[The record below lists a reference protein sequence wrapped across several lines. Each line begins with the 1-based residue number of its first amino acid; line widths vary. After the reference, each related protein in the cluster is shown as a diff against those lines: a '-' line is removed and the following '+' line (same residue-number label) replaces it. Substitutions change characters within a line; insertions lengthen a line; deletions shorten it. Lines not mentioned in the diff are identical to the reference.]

1 MFLFSPFVYILYLYQ
16 HGLMNIYSLLFY
28 GLSLILIIIYFITQK
43 SNIPV
48 SHLVWGTG
56 INLILS

>member
-1 MFLFSPFVYILYLYQ
+1 
-16 HGLMNIYSLLFY
+16 MNIYPLLFY
-28 GLSLILIIIYFITQK
+28 GLSFILIIIYFITQK

-48 SHLVWGTG
+48 SHLAWGTG

>member
-1 MFLFSPFVYILYLYQ
+1 
-16 HGLMNIYSLLFY
+16 MNIYPLLFY